1 MQNQP
6 IKPFLIV
13 KSPMSDSKT
22 LFLLDAYALI
32 YRSYYAFINNPRIT
46 TTGINTSAT
55 FGFCNFL
62 IELLELEKPTH
73 IAVVFDPEG
82 PTFRHEMYAPYKAQR
97 PPMPEDLRK
106 SVPYIKKIIA
116 GLGIPCI
123 DAPGYEADDFIGTLA
138 KKAEKEGYTVYM
150 ITPDK
155 DYAQLVSEKIFMYK
169 PGRSGNK
176 SEVWGIPEVL
186 DHFGIERVDQVIDI
200 LGLMGDAA
208 DNVPGCSGI
217 GPKSAAALVYKY
229 GSIDGIYA
237 HIDELKGK
245 QRQNLLECQPTVHLS
260 RTLVTICT
268 EVPTGLTPEDLVKKH
283 IDVNVLEPLFREL
296 ELFSLVRR
304 VLNTDVEEDT
314 SEKITDIQVNYSD
327 RSKDL
332 PSLIRQLQ
340 EADIYALHSV
350 FTTGT
355 LYNSWPSE
363 LCFCTRQ
370 HEVQYLRLPASP
382 VEALEIIRSFKPL
395 LEDEN
400 KTLISADVKNDIIW
414 LKRAGIHLKNDI
426 FDITVAHYVLHPD
439 MSHDLSR
446 IALEYL
452 NYRLAGTQKE
462 EQQQLTLRLFEE
474 ETTDDKDFAEK
485 TDVIFQLREKLCADL
500 QQTGLLALY
509 NNIEMPLVFVLADM
523 EYEGVSIDCDEL
535 KRISEELKKRSEA
548 IEKEIFEMAGQEFN
562 ISSPKQLG
570 EILFDKLKIDT
581 NHKKTKSGQYSTSEQ
596 VLVKLEDEHPIINK
610 ILDYRGLKKLLS
622 TYAEALPTFI
632 DPGTGKIHTHFN
644 QAEAATGRLSSL
656 NPNLQNIPIRTEEGR
671 KIRKAFVTGE
681 KDFTFFSADYS
692 QVELRLMAHL
702 SQDPELIGAFR
713 HDIDVHTATAS
724 KIYHVPLEEVT
735 PEMRRRA
742 KTANFGIIYGISA
755 WGLAERLHISRKEG
769 KELIEGYF
777 ALYPGVKKYMEESV
791 EKARKKAYVETIMGR
806 RRYLRDINSRN
817 AVVRGM
823 AERNAINAPIQG
835 SAADIIKMAMICIH
849 RRIREEAL
857 RSRMILQVHDELNF
871 KCYEPE
877 REILYKIV
885 TDCMENVVKLSVPLT
900 VGTGFGNNWYEAH

>member
-1 MQNQP
+1 
-6 IKPFLIV
+6 
-13 KSPMSDSKT
+13 MSDPKT

-62 IELLELEKPTH
+62 LELLELEKPTH
-73 IAVVFDPEG
+73 IAIVFDPEG

-106 SVPYIKKIIA
+106 SVPYIKNIIA
-116 GLGIPCI
+116 GLGISCV

-155 DYAQLVSEKIFMYK
+155 DYAQLVSDKIFMYK

-186 DHFGIERVDQVIDI
+186 DHFGIERVEQVIDI
-200 LGLMGDAA
+200 LGLMGDTA

-217 GPKSAAALVYKY
+217 GPKSAASLVYKY
-229 GSIDGIYA
+229 GDIDGIYA

-245 QRQNLLECQPTVHLS
+245 QRQNLLDCQPTVHLS

-268 EVPTGLTPEDLVKKH
+268 EVPTDITPEDLEKKH
-283 IDVNVLEPLFREL
+283 IDVKILEPIFKEL
-296 ELFSLVRR
+296 ELFSLTRR
-304 VLNTDVEEDT
+304 VLNTEEEEDT
-314 SEKITDIQVNYSD
+314 SEKLSDIKVSYRD
-327 RSKDL
+327 RTQDIPALLNDL
-332 PSLIRQLQ
+332 E
-340 EADIYALHSV
+340 EADLFALYVV
-350 FTTGT
+350 FKTGT
-355 LYNSWPSE
+355 LYNSWPAI
-363 LCFCTRQ
+363 LCFSARL
-370 HEVQYLRLPASP
+370 HEVSYITLSTDPCQ
-382 VEALEIIRSFKPL
+382 ALKTLTQFKPIF
-395 LEDEN
+395 ENGN
-400 KTLISADVKNDIIW
+400 KTLISADAKDDIIW
-414 LKRAGIHLKNDI
+414 LKRAGIELKNDI
-426 FDITVAHYVLHPD
+426 FDIKIAHYVLHPD

-446 IALEYL
+446 ISLEYL
-452 NYRLAGTQKE
+452 NYKLSGTKKE
-462 EQQQLTLRLFEE
+462 DQQLTLQFDEE
-474 ETTDDKDFAEK
+474 VAEDSDFTEK
-485 TDVIFQLREKLCADL
+485 TDVIFQLREKLCEDL
-500 QQTGLLALY
+500 RQTGLLTLY
-509 NNIEMPLVFVLADM
+509 DNIEMPLVFVLADM

-535 KRISEELKKRSEA
+535 QKISDELKTRIA
-548 IEKEIFEMAGQEFN
+548 VIEKKIYELAGEEFN

-570 EILFDKLKIDT
+570 EILFDRLKIDS

-596 VLVKLEDEHPIINK
+596 VLVKLEDEHPIITQ
-610 ILDYRGLKKLLS
+610 ILDYRGLKKLLT
-622 TYAEALPTFI
+622 TYAETLPTFI
-632 DPGTGKIHTHFN
+632 DPDTRKIHTHFN

-671 KIRKAFVTGE
+671 KIRKAFVTGD
-681 KDFTFFSADYS
+681 KDYLFFSADYS

-702 SQDPELIGAFR
+702 SQDQELINAFN
-713 HDIDVHTATAS
+713 HGIDVHTATAS
-724 KIYHVPLEEVT
+724 KIYHVPLEDVT
-735 PEMRRRA
+735 TEMRRRA

-769 KELIEGYF
+769 KELIDGYF
-777 ALYPGVKKYMEESV
+777 ELYPGVKKYMEESV
-791 EKARKKAYVETIMGR
+791 EKARKKEYVETIMGR

-835 SAADIIKMAMICIH
+835 SAADIIKMAMICINK
-849 RRIREEAL
+849 RIREEGL
-857 RSRMILQVHDELNF
+857 MSRMIIQVHDELNF
-871 KCYEPE
+871 KCHKSEQY
-877 REILYKIV
+877 LLKSLV
-885 TDCMENVVKLSVPLT
+885 TNCMEHIVKLSVPLT
-900 VGTGFGNNWYEAH
+900 VSTGFGDNWYEAH

>member
-1 MQNQP
+1 
-6 IKPFLIV
+6 
-13 KSPMSDSKT
+13 MSDPKT

-82 PTFRHEMYAPYKAQR
+82 PTFRHEMYEPYKAQR

-123 DAPGYEADDFIGTLA
+123 DAPGYEADDLIGTLA

-155 DYAQLVSEKIFMYK
+155 DYAQLVSEKVFMYK

-186 DHFGIERVDQVIDI
+186 DHFGIERVEQVIDI
-200 LGLMGDAA
+200 LGLMGDTA

-217 GPKSAAALVYKY
+217 GPKSAASLVYKY
-229 GSIDGIYA
+229 GDIDGIYA

-268 EVPTGLTPEDLVKKH
+268 EVPTHITPKDLEKKH
-283 IDVNVLEPLFREL
+283 INVEILEPVFQEL
-296 ELFSLVRR
+296 ELFSLTKR
-304 VLNTDVEEDT
+304 VLNTDLEEKK
-314 SEKITDIQVNYSD
+314 SEMLSDIKTEYTERTHEIETLV
-327 RSKDL
+327 KEL
-332 PSLIRQLQ
+332 E
-340 EADIYALHSV
+340 EADQFALYVGFKS
-350 FTTGT
+350 GT
-355 LYNSWPSE
+355 LYDSWPNHI
-363 LCFCTRQ
+363 CFSTGIHQ
-370 HEVQYLRLPASP
+370 VSYISLPANKT
-382 VEALEIIRSFKPL
+382 EALDIILKFKPIF
-395 LEDEN
+395 EN
-400 KTLISADVKNDIIW
+400 PHKVLISADVKNDIIW
-414 LKRAGIHLKNDI
+414 LKRAGIALSNDI
-426 FDITVAHYVLHPD
+426 FDIKIAHYVLHPD
-439 MSHDLSR
+439 LSHELPR

-452 NYRLAGTQKE
+452 NYKLSGTKKE
-462 EQQQLTLRLFEE
+462 DQQLTLLFDEE
-474 ETTDDKDFAEK
+474 IREDNDFTEK
-485 TDVIFQLREKLCADL
+485 TDVIFQLREKLCEDL
-500 QQTGLLALY
+500 RQTGLLSLF

-523 EYEGVSIDCDEL
+523 EYEGVSIDCNELKNLSDEL
-535 KRISEELKKRSEA
+535 KERIA
-548 IEKEIFEMAGQEFN
+548 IIEKEIYKLANQEFN

-570 EILFDKLKIDT
+570 EVLFDKLKVDS

-596 VLVKLEDEHPIINK
+596 VLVKLEDEHPIITK
-610 ILDYRGLKKLLS
+610 ILDYRGLKKLLT
-622 TYAEALPTFI
+622 TYAETLPTFI
-632 DPGTGKIHTHFN
+632 DPGTGKIHTRFN

-671 KIRKAFVTGE
+671 KIRKAFVTG
-681 KDFTFFSADYS
+681 DPDYTFFSADYS

-702 SQDPELIGAFR
+702 SQDKELIDAFN
-713 HDIDVHTATAS
+713 HDIDIHTATAS
-724 KIYHVPLEEVT
+724 KIYHVTLEEVT
-735 PEMRRRA
+735 SEMRRRA

-755 WGLAERLHISRKEG
+755 WGLAERLQISRKEG

-777 ALYPGVKKYMEESV
+777 SLYPGVKKYMEEAV
-791 EKARKKAYVETIMGR
+791 EKARKKEYVETIMGR

-835 SAADIIKMAMICIH
+835 SAADIIKMAMICIQK
-849 RRIREEAL
+849 RIKEEGL
-857 RSRMILQVHDELNF
+857 MSRMIIQVHDELNF
-871 KCYEPE
+871 KCHKSEQY
-877 REILYKIV
+877 LLKTLV
-885 TDCMENVVKLSVPLT
+885 TNCMEHVVKLTVPLT
-900 VGTGFGNNWYEAH
+900 VSTGFGDNWYEAH

>member
-1 MQNQP
+1 
-6 IKPFLIV
+6 
-13 KSPMSDSKT
+13 MSDPKT

-62 IELLELEKPTH
+62 LELLELEKPTH
-73 IAVVFDPEG
+73 SAVVFDPEG

-106 SVPYIKKIIA
+106 SVPYIKNTIA
-116 GLGIPCI
+116 GLGISCV

-155 DYAQLVSEKIFMYK
+155 DYAQLVSDKIFMYK

-186 DHFGIERVDQVIDI
+186 DHFGIERVEQVIDI

-217 GPKSAAALVYKY
+217 GPKSAASLVYKY
-229 GSIDGIYA
+229 GDIDGIYA

-245 QRQNLLECQPTVHLS
+245 QRQNLLDCQPTVHLS

-268 EVPTGLTPEDLVKKH
+268 EVPTNITPEDLKKKH
-283 IDVNVLEPLFREL
+283 IDVKILEPIFKEL
-296 ELFSLVRR
+296 ELFSLTRR
-304 VLNTDVEEDT
+304 ILNTEEKEDT
-314 SEKITDIQVNYSD
+314 SEKLSDIKVNYRD
-327 RSKDL
+327 RTQDIPALLNDL
-332 PSLIRQLQ
+332 EETDLF
-340 EADIYALHSV
+340 ALYVV
-350 FTTGT
+350 FKTGT
-355 LYNSWPSE
+355 LYNSWPTI
-363 LCFCTRQ
+363 LCFSTGL
-370 HEVQYLRLPASP
+370 HEVSYVNLATDPCQ
-382 VEALEIIRSFKPL
+382 ALETLIQFKPIF
-395 LEDEN
+395 ENGN
-400 KTLISADVKNDIIW
+400 KTLISVDVKDDIIW
-414 LKRAGIHLKNDI
+414 LKRAGIELKNDI
-426 FDITVAHYVLHPD
+426 FDIKIAHYVLHPD

-446 IALEYL
+446 ISLEYL
-452 NYRLAGTQKE
+452 NYKLSGTKKE
-462 EQQQLTLRLFEE
+462 DQQLTLQFDEE
-474 ETTDDKDFAEK
+474 VAEDNDFTEK
-485 TDVIFQLREKLCADL
+485 TDVIFQLREKLCENL
-500 QQTGLLALY
+500 RQTGLLTLY
-509 NNIEMPLVFVLADM
+509 DDIEMPLVFVLADM

-535 KRISEELKKRSEA
+535 QKISDELKTRITV
-548 IEKEIFEMAGQEFN
+548 IEKKIYELAGEEFN

-570 EILFDKLKIDT
+570 EILFDRLKIDS

-596 VLVKLEDEHPIINK
+596 VLAKLEDEHPIIVQ
-610 ILDYRGLKKLLS
+610 ILDYRGLKKLLT

-632 DPGTGKIHTHFN
+632 DPATHKIHTHFN

-671 KIRKAFVTGE
+671 KIRKAFVTGD
-681 KDFTFFSADYS
+681 KDYLFFSADYS

-702 SQDPELIGAFR
+702 SQDQELINAFN
-713 HDIDVHTATAS
+713 HGIDVHTATAS
-724 KIYHVPLEEVT
+724 KIYHVPLEDVT
-735 PEMRRRA
+735 TEMRRRA

-769 KELIEGYF
+769 KELIDGYF
-777 ALYPGVKKYMEESV
+777 ELYPGVKKYMEESV
-791 EKARKKAYVETIMGR
+791 EKARKKEYVETIMGR

-835 SAADIIKMAMICIH
+835 SAADIIKMAMICINK
-849 RRIREEAL
+849 RIREEGL
-857 RSRMILQVHDELNF
+857 MSRMIIQVHDELNF
-871 KCYEPE
+871 KCHKSEQY
-877 REILYKIV
+877 LLKSLV
-885 TDCMENVVKLSVPLT
+885 TNCMEHIVKLSVPLT
-900 VGTGFGNNWYEAH
+900 VSTGFGDNWYEAH

>member
-1 MQNQP
+1 
-6 IKPFLIV
+6 
-13 KSPMSDSKT
+13 MSDFKT

-82 PTFRHEMYAPYKAQR
+82 PTFRHEMYEPYKAQR

-106 SVPYIKKIIA
+106 SIPYIKKIIA
-116 GLGIPCI
+116 GLGISCI
-123 DAPGYEADDFIGTLA
+123 EAPGYEADDFIGTLA

-155 DYAQLVSEKIFMYK
+155 DYAQLVSEKVFMYK

-200 LGLMGDAA
+200 LGLMGDTA

-217 GPKSAAALVYKY
+217 GPKSAASLVYKY
-229 GSIDGIYA
+229 GDIDGIYA

-268 EVPTGLTPEDLVKKH
+268 EVPTDIVPQDLIKKH
-283 IDVNVLEPLFREL
+283 LDVKVLEPIFKEL
-296 ELFSLVRR
+296 ELFSLTKR
-304 VLNTDVEEDT
+304 VLNTEIEEDT
-314 SEKITDIQVNYSD
+314 SEQLSDMKVSYTD
-327 RSKDL
+327 RSKDIGGL
-332 PSLIRQLQ
+332 LDELKQ
-340 EADIYALHSV
+340 ADLFAMHAV
-350 FTTGT
+350 FKTGT
-355 LYNSWPSE
+355 LYTSWPSH
-363 LCFCTRQ
+363 LCFCFRL
-370 HEVQYLRLPASP
+370 HEVSCISLSSKPE
-382 VEALEIIRSFKPL
+382 EALHTILQFKEL
-395 LEDEN
+395 FEDES
-400 KTLISADVKNDIIW
+400 KTLISSDTKNDIIW
-414 LKRAGIHLKNDI
+414 LKRAGILVRNDI
-426 FDITVAHYVLHPD
+426 FDIKIAHYVLHPD

-452 NYRLAGTQKE
+452 NYKLSGNKSKE
-462 EQQQLTLRLFEE
+462 EQQLTLQFDE
-474 ETTDDKDFAEK
+474 DVAEDNDYTEK
-485 TDVIFQLREKLCADL
+485 ADVIFQLRDKLCQDL
-500 QQTGLLALY
+500 QQTGLLALF
-509 NNIEMPLVFVLADM
+509 NEIEMPLVFVLANM

-535 KRISEELKKRSEA
+535 NNISSELNERIRL
-548 IEKEIFEMAGQEFN
+548 IEKEIFDLAGQEFN

-570 EILFDKLKIDT
+570 EILFDKLKIDS

-596 VLVKLEDEHPIINK
+596 VLVKLEDEHPIVTK
-610 ILDYRGLKKLLS
+610 ILDYRGLKKLVT
-622 TYAEALPTFI
+622 TYTEVLPTFI
-632 DPGTGKIHTHFN
+632 DPETGKIHTHFN

-671 KIRKAFVTGE
+671 KIRKAFITGD
-681 KDFTFFSADYS
+681 KDYIFFSADYS

-702 SQDPELIGAFR
+702 SQDKELINAFN
-713 HDIDVHTATAS
+713 HGIDIHTATAS

-735 PEMRRRA
+735 GEMRRRA

-755 WGLAERLHISRKEG
+755 WGLAERLRISRKEG
-769 KELIEGYF
+769 KELIDGYF
-777 ALYPGVKKYMEESV
+777 ELYPGVKKYMEESV
-791 EKARKKAYVETIMGR
+791 EKARKKEYVETIMGR

-849 RRIREEAL
+849 KRIQEEGL
-857 RSRMILQVHDELNF
+857 LSRMIIQVHDELNF
-871 KCYEPE
+871 KCHKSEQY
-877 REILYKIV
+877 LLKSLV
-885 TDCMENVVKLSVPLT
+885 TNCMEHVVKLSVPLT
-900 VGTGFGNNWYEAH
+900 VSTGFGENWFEAH

>member
-1 MQNQP
+1 MP
-6 IKPFLIV
+6 
-13 KSPMSDSKT
+13 DSKT

-62 IELLELEKPTH
+62 VELLELEKPTH

-82 PTFRHEMYAPYKAQR
+82 PTFRHKMYAPYKAQR

-116 GLGIPCI
+116 GLGIPCV

-200 LGLMGDAA
+200 LGLMGDTA

-217 GPKSAAALVYKY
+217 GPKSAASLVYKY
-229 GSIDGIYA
+229 GDIDGIYA

-268 EVPTGLTPEDLVKKH
+268 EVPTDLTPEDLIKKH
-283 IDVNVLEPLFREL
+283 IDVEVLEPLFREL
-296 ELFSLVRR
+296 ELFSLIRR
-304 VLNTDVEEDT
+304 VLDTDTEEDH
-314 SEKITDIQVNYSD
+314 SEKITDIKVNYSD
-327 RSKDL
+327 QAQDI
-332 PSLIRQLQ
+332 PSLIRRLQ
-340 EADIYALHSV
+340 EADIYALHAV
-350 FTTGT
+350 FKTGT
-355 LYNSWPSE
+355 LYDSWPSE
-363 LCFCTRQ
+363 LCFCIQQ
-370 HEVQYLRLPASP
+370 HEVGYLHLPASSAK
-382 VEALEIIRSFKPL
+382 ALEIIRLFKPI
-395 LEDEN
+395 LEEES
-400 KTLISADVKNDIIW
+400 KTLISADAKNDIIW
-414 LKRAGIHLKNDI
+414 LKRAGIDLKNDI
-426 FDITVAHYVLHPD
+426 FDITIAHYVLHPD
-439 MSHDLSR
+439 MSHELSR

-452 NYRLAGTQKE
+452 NYQLSGTQKE
-462 EQQQLTLRLFEE
+462 EQQLTLRLFEE
-474 ETTDDKDFAEK
+474 ETPEDKDSAEK

-500 QQTGLLALY
+500 QQAGLLALY
-509 NNIEMPLVFVLADM
+509 NDIEMPLVFVLADM

-535 KRISEELKKRSEA
+535 KQISAELKERSEI
-548 IEKEIFEMAGQEFN
+548 IEKEIFGMAGQEFN

-570 EILFDKLKIDT
+570 EILFDKLGIDA

-596 VLVKLEDEHPIINK
+596 VLVKLENEHPVIHK
-610 ILDYRGLKKLLS
+610 ILEYRGLKKLLS

-671 KIRKAFVTGE
+671 KIRKAFITGE

-702 SQDPELIGAFR
+702 SQDKELINAFR

-724 KIYHVPLEEVT
+724 KIYHVSLEEVT

-777 ALYPGVKKYMEESV
+777 SLYPGVKKYMEESI

-849 RRIREEAL
+849 RRIREEKL

-871 KCYEPE
+871 KCYGPE
-877 REILYKIV
+877 REILQKIV

-900 VGTGFGNNWYEAH
+900 VSTGFGDNWYEAH

>member
-1 MQNQP
+1 
-6 IKPFLIV
+6 
-13 KSPMSDSKT
+13 MSDPKT

-62 IELLELEKPTH
+62 LELLELEKPTH

-106 SVPYIKKIIA
+106 SVPYIKKIIV
-116 GLGIPCI
+116 GLGISCI

-138 KKAEKEGYTVYM
+138 KKAEKQGYTVYM

-155 DYAQLVSEKIFMYK
+155 DYAQLVSEKVFMYK

-217 GPKSAAALVYKY
+217 GPKSAASLVYKY
-229 GSIDGIYA
+229 GDIDGIYA

-245 QRQNLLECQPTVHLS
+245 QRQNLLDCQPTVHLS

-268 EVPTGLTPEDLVKKH
+268 EVPTEITPEDLEKRH
-283 IDVNVLEPLFREL
+283 IDVQTLEPIFKEL
-296 ELFSLVRR
+296 ELFSLTRR
-304 VLNTDVEEDT
+304 VLNTDIEEDT
-314 SEKITDIQVNYSD
+314 SEKLSDIKVSYTD
-327 RSKDL
+327 RTKDIPAL
-332 PSLIRQLQ
+332 LNEL
-340 EADIYALHSV
+340 ETTVLYALYVV
-350 FTTGT
+350 FKSGT
-355 LYNSWPSE
+355 LYNSWPSH
-363 LCFCTRQ
+363 LCFSTHL
-370 HEVQYLRLPASP
+370 HEVSYVNLPADKKQ
-382 VEALEIIRSFKPL
+382 ALAIIIQFKSL
-395 LEDEN
+395 FEN
-400 KTLISADVKNDIIW
+400 ESKVLISADVKNDIIW
-414 LKRAGIHLKNDI
+414 LKRAGIELKNDI
-426 FDITVAHYVLHPD
+426 FDIKIAHYVLHPD

-452 NYRLAGTQKE
+452 NYKLSGAKKE
-462 EQQQLTLRLFEE
+462 DQQLTLQFDEE
-474 ETTDDKDFAEK
+474 ISEENDFTEK
-485 TDVIFQLREKLCADL
+485 TDVIFQLREKLCDDL

-509 NNIEMPLVFVLADM
+509 NDIEMPLVFVLANM
-523 EYEGVSIDCDEL
+523 EYEGVSIDCNELRQISDEL
-535 KRISEELKKRSEA
+535 KLRIDVF
-548 IEKEIFEMAGQEFN
+548 EKEIYQLADQEFN

-570 EILFDKLKIDT
+570 VVLFDKLKIDS

-596 VLVKLEDEHPIINK
+596 VLVKLEEEHPIITK
-610 ILDYRGLKKLLS
+610 ILEYRGLKKLLT

-632 DPGTGKIHTHFN
+632 DPETGKIHTHFN

-671 KIRKAFVTGE
+671 KIRKAFVTGDE
-681 KDFTFFSADYS
+681 DFIFFSADYS

-702 SQDPELIGAFR
+702 SQDKELINAFN

-724 KIYHVPLEEVT
+724 KIYHIPLEEVT

-777 ALYPGVKKYMEESV
+777 ELYPGVKKYMEESV

-835 SAADIIKMAMICIH
+835 SAADIIKMAMICINK
-849 RRIREEAL
+849 RIQEEGL
-857 RSRMILQVHDELNF
+857 MSRMIIQVHDELNF
-871 KCYEPE
+871 KCHKSEQY
-877 REILYKIV
+877 LLKSLV
-885 TDCMENVVKLSVPLT
+885 TNCMEHVVKLSVPLT
-900 VGTGFGNNWYEAH
+900 VSTGFGANWYEAH